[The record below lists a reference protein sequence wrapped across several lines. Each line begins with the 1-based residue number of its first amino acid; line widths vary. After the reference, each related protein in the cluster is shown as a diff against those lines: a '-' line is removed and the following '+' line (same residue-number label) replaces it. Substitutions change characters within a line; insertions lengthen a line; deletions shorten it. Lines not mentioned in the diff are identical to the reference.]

1 MYVKNTE
8 FKELYRAAQIDV
20 ILFNSEDIIT
30 TSVGLLD
37 PDSSNNNGN
46 TGSWTPPEW

>member
-8 FKELYRAAQIDV
+8 LKELYREAKIDV
-20 ILFNSEDIIT
+20 ILFNSEDVIV
-30 TSVGLLD
+30 TSAGLLD
-37 PDSSNNNGN
+37 PGSSNDKEN